1 MGGIPDA
8 AYCFIHSD
16 PDIVKHKECKF
27 LKWLSIFSYEQ
38 HKPTFIAPLNLCC
51 KPIKMKF

>member
-27 LKWLSIFSYEQ
+27 LKWLSIFSDEQ
-38 HKPTFIAPLNLCC
+38 YKPTFIAP
-51 KPIKMKF
+51 